1 MIELGVIDL
10 SAEGRRGVAALIEKW
25 SWGSPD
31 NRVSVPQISV
41 SLLSPEEVRF
51 NGSLDAYVIGPDLI
65 GCDAAFVSTLRQQ
78 LPEKVLLC
86 VLDSRSYSFSVV
98 EQLGRLGV
106 DDVLM
111 DSATSDEFF
120 RRLVL
125 LQRRMSSKKRGVVTI
140 VSGARGGVGVTF
152 VAASVGE
159 GLIDSGRRVCLVDC
173 DVTSQDL
180 TRFLGVSPY
189 VNEPLRVLLD
199 QQRVVTSES
208 VLECVR
214 SVWSDEPLLH
224 CVSPAAGGDEALYG
238 HAKVARAFLS
248 VLESLALHFDEVI
261 VDSST
266 LPASTLGVLYQ
277 AAERAIFVANRDPSG
292 AYANRQAL
300 AVISGYLRPGVPLD
314 VVVNDNSCAT
324 APLSL
329 LMRDVFIAPGRS
341 GRRIVIPRSVRATR
355 WPCGGYTPYQ
365 FLTRPIDQ
373 LLAPREGALSSS
385 DRSLLDR
392 VTALLREGLVARWMK
407 GCFKWMRRKSSLR
420 ERGSVSSE
428 LEGGRA
434 YPILIGSALPSVGEG
449 QLVSKPML
457 VS

>member
-1 MIELGVIDL
+1 MIELGIIDL

-65 GCDAAFVSTLRQQ
+65 GCDAAFVATLRQQ

-86 VLDSRSYSFSVV
+86 VLDSRTYSFSVV

-125 LQRRMSSKKRGVVTI
+125 LQRRMSLKKRGTITI

-152 VAASVGE
+152 IAASVGE
-159 GLIDSGRRVCLVDC
+159 GLIDAGRRVCLVDC

-180 TRFLGVSPY
+180 TRFLGVSPH

-199 QQRVVTSES
+199 QQRVITSES

-214 SVWSDEPLLH
+214 SVWSNEPLLH
-224 CVSPAAGGDEALYG
+224 CVCPAAGGDEGLY
-238 HAKVARAFLS
+238 ANTKVARAFLS
-248 VLESLALHFDEVI
+248 VLESLATHFDELV

-266 LPASTLGVLYQ
+266 LPASTLGALYQ
-277 AAERAIFVANRDPSG
+277 AAQRVVFVANRDPAA

-329 LMRDVFIAPGRS
+329 LMRDVFITPGRS

-365 FLTRPIDQ
+365 FLTRQIEQ
-373 LLAPREGALSSS
+373 LLAPREGVLDSSE
-385 DRSLLDR
+385 RSLLYR
-392 VTALLREGLVARWMK
+392 AVALLREGLLTRLTKWCFGWM
-407 GCFKWMRRKSSLR
+407 GRKSAVR
-420 ERGSVSSE
+420 ESGSKPSE
-428 LEGGRA
+428 LEGGRT